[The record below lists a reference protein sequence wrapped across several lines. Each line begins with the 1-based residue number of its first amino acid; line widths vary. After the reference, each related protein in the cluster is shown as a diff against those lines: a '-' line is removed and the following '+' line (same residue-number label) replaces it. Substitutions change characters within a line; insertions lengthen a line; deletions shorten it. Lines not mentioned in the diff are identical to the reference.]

1 MSTDD
6 DYRRYYE
13 NKRVLITGGLG
24 FIGSNLARRLVDL
37 GAGVLL
43 VDSLIPD
50 YGGNLHNISGLE
62 NKVRINVAD
71 VRDANGM
78 RYLLQEQDFLF
89 NLAGQ
94 VSHVDS
100 MRDPM
105 TDLEIN
111 CRSQLSI
118 LEACRDVNPD
128 VRIVYAGTRQIYG
141 KPVRLPANESHPIIP
156 IDVNGVN
163 KAGGEMYHQL
173 YHEVYGLRTTSL
185 RLTNTYGPRQLVKHS
200 RQGFAGWF
208 IRQAVLKEEIQIF
221 GDGRQLRDFNYVDDV
236 VDAFLRTAAS
246 REAEGECFN
255 LGASPPT
262 SLLDFVKTLLEVADG
277 GGGYRI
283 VPFPEERKRID
294 IGDFY
299 NDYTKIRAR
308 LGWEP
313 RVSLRDGLSRS
324 VDFYRRHIEHYLG

>member
-1 MSTDD
+1 MSN
-6 DYRRYYE
+6 DYRDQF
-13 NKRVLITGGLG
+13 KGKQVLITGGLG
-24 FIGSNLARRLVDL
+24 FIGSNIARRLVDL
-37 GAGVLL
+37 GADVTL

-50 YGGNLHNISGLE
+50 YGGNLFNISGLE
-62 NKVRINVAD
+62 SSLRVNIAD

-78 RYLLQEQDFLF
+78 QYLLRGQDLLF

-118 LEACRDVNPD
+118 LEACRLGNPE
-128 VRIVYAGTRQIYG
+128 VRIVHAGTRQIYG
-141 KPVRLPANESHPIIP
+141 KPVKLPADENHPVHP
-156 IDVNGVN
+156 TDVNGIN
-163 KAGGEMYHQL
+163 KASGEMYHQL

-185 RLTNTYGPRQLVKHS
+185 RLTNTYGPRQLMKHP

-208 IRQAVLKEEIQIF
+208 IRQAVLAEEIQLF
-221 GDGRQLRDFNYVDDV
+221 GDGSQKRDFNYVDDV
-236 VDAFLRTAAS
+236 TEAFLLTAVS
-246 REAEGECFN
+246 GEAEGEYFN
-255 LGASPPT
+255 LGAAPPV
-262 SLLDFVKTLLEVADG
+262 SLLDFVETLLAVVGG
-277 GGGYRI
+277 GGGYRL

-299 NDYTKIRAR
+299 SDYGKIRQR

-313 RVSLRDGLSRS
+313 HVDLIEGLSRS
-324 VDFYRRHIEHYLG
+324 VEYYRANIEHYL

>member
-1 MSTDD
+1 MDR
-6 DYRRYYE
+6 DYRPYFEGR
-13 NKRVLITGGLG
+13 RVLVTGGLG

-37 GAGVLL
+37 GAEVLL

-50 YGGNLHNISGLE
+50 YGGNLFNVSGLE
-62 NKVRINVAD
+62 SKLRINIAD

-78 RYLLQEQDFLF
+78 QYLLQGEDFLF

-118 LEACRDVNPD
+118 LEACRHGNPD
-128 VRIVYAGTRQIYG
+128 VRIIYAGTRQIYG
-141 KPVRLPANESHPIIP
+141 KPVNLPADESHPLHP
-156 IDVNGVN
+156 TDVNGIN
-163 KAGGEMYHQL
+163 KASGEMYHQL

-185 RLTNTYGPRQLVKHS
+185 RLTNTYGPRQLVKHP

-208 IRQAVLKEEIQIF
+208 IRQAVVGEEIQLF
-221 GDGRQLRDFNYVDDV
+221 GDGHQKRDFNYVDDV
-236 VDAFLRTAAS
+236 VEAFLLAAVS
-246 REAEGECFN
+246 PQTEGESYN
-255 LGASPPT
+255 LGSSPAT
-262 SLLDFVKTLLEVADG
+262 SLLEFVEILLDVAGG
-277 GGGYRI
+277 GGGYRL
-283 VPFPEERKRID
+283 VPFPDERKRID

-299 NDYTKIRAR
+299 NDYKKIEKA

-313 RVSLRDGLSRS
+313 QIDLKEGLRRS
-324 VDFYRRHIEHYLG
+324 VEYYREHIHHYLD

>member
-1 MSTDD
+1 MPGE
-6 DYRRYYE
+6 YRE
-13 NKRVLITGGLG
+13 HFQGKRIIITGGLG
-24 FIGSNLARRLVDL
+24 FIGSNLARRLVGL
-37 GAGVLL
+37 GADVVL
-43 VDSLIPD
+43 VDSLVPD
-50 YGGNLHNISGLE
+50 YGGNLYNIDGLE
-62 NKVRINVAD
+62 SRLRVNIAD

-78 RYLLQEQDFLF
+78 QYLVRKQDYLF

-100 MRDPM
+100 MRDPL

-118 LEACRDVNPD
+118 LEACRNGNPD

-141 KPVRLPANESHPIIP
+141 KPVVLPASESHPIHP
-156 IDVNGVN
+156 TDVNGVN
-163 KAGGEMYHQL
+163 KASGEMYHRL

-185 RLTNTYGPRQLVKHS
+185 RLTNTYGPRQLVKHA

-208 IRQAVLKEEIQIF
+208 IRQAVLGEQIQVF
-221 GDGRQLRDFNYVDDV
+221 GDGQQKRDFNYVDDV
-236 VDAFLRTAAS
+236 VEAFLIAAVS
-246 REAEGECFN
+246 QDAEGESFN

-262 SLLDFVKTLLEVADG
+262 SLLRFVETLLDVAG
-277 GGGYRI
+277 GGDYML

-299 NDYTKIRAR
+299 NDFSKIRSR

-313 RVSLRDGLSRS
+313 QVSLREGLEQS
-324 VDFYRRHIEHYLG
+324 VDYYRRHIEHYLS